1 MRYSS
6 RRKKQIALPLSKP
19 TSEYN
24 IKPRKKQKKQT
35 QNKYIIKKKNT
46 YSYICMFMFGIKQPK
61 PKSLKVDIW
70 TYQFP
75 GFYIAR

>member
-24 IKPRKKQKKQT
+24 IKPRKKNKKQT
-35 QNKYIIKKKNT
+35 QNKYIIKKKIHTVISACSCLALNNQNQNLSKLT
-46 YSYICMFMFGIKQPK
+46 YGHTSFLDFI
-61 PKSLKVDIW
+61 
-70 TYQFP
+70 
-75 GFYIAR
+75 